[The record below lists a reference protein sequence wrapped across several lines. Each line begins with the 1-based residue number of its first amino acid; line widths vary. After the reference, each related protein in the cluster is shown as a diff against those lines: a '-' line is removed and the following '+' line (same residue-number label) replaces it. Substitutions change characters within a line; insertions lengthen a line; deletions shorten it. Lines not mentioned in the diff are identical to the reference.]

1 VTNSGALQ
9 QKQTGHGEEGCN
21 HTKVK
26 YQPNLGMGGGG
37 KITNK
42 FKKKKTKK
50 KKKRGRKKKTKTK
63 RIRIYKSR
71 GGGGGGG
78 EGRNYIT
85 ILKGEDQ
92 CWAPSVLSLSGNHL
106 LRTSRGVI
114 FPIIYHITSI

>member
-37 KITNK
+37 
-42 FKKKKTKK
+42 
-50 KKKRGRKKKTKTK
+50 
-63 RIRIYKSR
+63 
-71 GGGGGGG
+71 
-78 EGRNYIT
+78 NYIT